1 MAAKNDTQRT
11 QTDPDREYLANRL
24 KEAREYLGLS
34 QEYVAQQTQLPR
46 PAISEIEAGRRRVE
60 SIELQRL
67 AALYGRPLS
76 YFLPSEEPLAA
87 AAKGQIETEAKLRN
101 TTKNLPIDDIQEI
114 LRFAEYLMHKK
125 LAADVNAAAERKQI
139 T

>member
-1 MAAKNDTQRT
+1 MAAKSDFQRAP
-11 QTDPDREYLANRL
+11 TDPDREYLANRL

-34 QEYVAQQTQLPR
+34 QEYVAQQTQMPR

-67 AALYGRPLS
+67 AALYSRPLS
-76 YFLPSEEPLAA
+76 YFLPSAQPLPAE
-87 AAKGQIETEAKLRN
+87 AKGQIDIEAKLRN
-101 TTKNLPIDDIQEI
+101 TTRNLPVDDVQEI

-125 LAADVNAAAERKQI
+125 LAADVNRSAERK
-139 T
+139 

>member
-1 MAAKNDTQRT
+1 MAAKNDAQRT
-11 QTDPDREYLANRL
+11 QADPDREYLANRL

-34 QEYVAQQTQLPR
+34 QEYVAQQTQMSR

-67 AALYGRPLS
+67 AALYSRPLS
-76 YFLPSEEPLAA
+76 YFLPSEEPLLAE
-87 AAKGQIETEAKLRN
+87 AKGQIEIEAKLRN
-101 TTKNLPIDDIQEI
+101 TTRNLATDDIQEI

-125 LAADVNAAAERKQI
+125 LAADVNASAERK
-139 T
+139 